1 MTAVAPLWLI
11 DHAPIM
17 GGAEQLVLKLA
28 CHAALRG
35 SPPVVVV
42 CPPHSELARRCRAAD
57 VELRTIAMAHFA
69 SAGAVLIGP
78 AIVRLARLLR
88 RAPAGAGLVAC
99 SAWSQALLAAC
110 GPLLPGRPIV
120 HLLAE
125 QDTARRASARLALSH
140 VGVPV
145 AIGSNVQR
153 VYEAALRGTV
163 VASIGNVLS
172 ADELAAAAGAPRRE
186 GRRPEAGTLAAAGAA
201 GEEGQRPEAGTLA
214 AAGAAGEEGR
224 RPEAAGTLVVG
235 ALARQIPEKG
245 VLELVDELAACPGA
259 WGHARLAGD
268 AQDLDYAARVKR
280 RIEDR
285 GLDARIR
292 VEGRV
297 ESVAGFLDGLD
308 VLVVPSIGTEGQ
320 PTVALEALA
329 RGAGV
334 VMREP
339 IYSDDYRGLPVAVYR
354 DASDLGTALASV
366 PRTPAALDEVA
377 RRFGPDQA
385 LDGLLAAA
393 RTPAALRRR

>member
-201 GEEGQRPEAGTLA
+201 GEEG
-214 AAGAAGEEGR
+214 R

-235 ALARQIPEKG
+235 ALARQIPETG
-245 VLELVDELAACPGA
+245 GLERGDELAACPGA